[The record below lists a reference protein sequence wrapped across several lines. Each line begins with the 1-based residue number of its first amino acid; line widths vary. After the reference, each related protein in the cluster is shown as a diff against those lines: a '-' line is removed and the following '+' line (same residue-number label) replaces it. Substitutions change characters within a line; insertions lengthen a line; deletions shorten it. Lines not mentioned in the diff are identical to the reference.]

1 MHLIVRNAI
10 LIGLAVSGYVA
21 LWQFATENGTFS
33 LMKADS
39 SQNRLPGTGQK
50 YTTEFT
56 RWSWL
61 DEFLRSLL
69 TIFWPMVN
77 GTRPGSS
84 LMCFY
89 FAGQGIVAWILTAL
103 EGQRQLNKNSWTV
116 ASLTTA
122 YGLLFQG
129 LGIGVIGPIFLA
141 FTPVGKQSTS
151 HVFVN
156 HKTDIDA
163 MIPATIGGIIVPTIL
178 MSLHAPTIVSLEQKV
193 DLIRLWQFFPLL
205 FRLGQRVWTS
215 FILVRLSTY
224 KDELAEKSPRNQRRA
239 FRRVYIFGLCCAAIP
254 HVSTIAVSIT
264 SLLFPT
270 FFANNIPAEFHPTN
284 LFIPV
289 SPFSVKQAGTVG
301 EGAHWFLQW
310 DMTLMFL
317 TYLVWAYFAVVKV
330 IYPSSGVLS
339 TSLLLRLAG
348 WSLIFGPM
356 GAAMLAVWKRDD
368 IVFEAEEQKI
378 KSRKI
383 SPEEVA
389 ALAQARDK
397 NA

>member
-1 MHLIVRNAI
+1 MHLIVRNAV
-10 LIGLAVSGYVA
+10 LIGLAVFGYIA
-21 LWQFATENGTFS
+21 LWQFASKNGTFG

-39 SQNRLPGTGQK
+39 SKNRLPGTGEE

-56 RWSWL
+56 RWNWL
-61 DEFLRSLL
+61 DKFLRSLL
-69 TIFWPMVN
+69 TLFWPMVN

-103 EGQRQLNKNSWTV
+103 EGQRQLNKNSWRVT
-116 ASLTTA
+116 SLTTA

-141 FTPVGKQSTS
+141 FSPVGEQSTS

-163 MIPATIGGIIVPTIL
+163 IIPATIGGIIVPTIL

-215 FILVRLSTY
+215 YVLVRLGTY
-224 KDELAEKSPRNQRRA
+224 KDELAEKSPKNQRRA
-239 FRRVYIFGLCCAAIP
+239 FRRVYIFGLCCAAVP

-270 FFANNIPAEFHPTN
+270 FFANNIPAEFHPIN
-284 LFIPV
+284 LFIPI
-289 SPFSVKQAGTVG
+289 SPFSGKQAGTVG

-348 WSLIFGPM
+348 WSLLFGPM
-356 GAAMLAVWKRDD
+356 GAAMLAIWERDD
-368 IVFEAEEQKI
+368 IVFEAEEQKM

-389 ALAQARDK
+389 ALAQTRNK